1 MPPVRRRPQS
11 WPAIAL
17 VATAA
22 LVFTNAGWYYRWQ
35 VRAADHVEQINA
47 LVAAASGA
55 ESRIVYEYRQP
66 AGATRA
72 ATSRPVREAE
82 TAIGETCRG
91 GVIVRRTAEGL
102 ESSGERCQ

>member
-1 MPPVRRRPQS
+1 MPPVRRSRQA

-22 LVFTNAGWYYRWQ
+22 LVFTNAGWCYRWQ

-47 LVAAASGA
+47 LVSAAPQ
-55 ESRIVYEYRQP
+55 EPRIVYEYRG
-66 AGATRA
+66 AANATRA
-72 ATSRPVREAE
+72 AVPRPVREAE
-82 TAIGETCRG
+82 TSLGEECRG
-91 GVIVRRTAEGL
+91 GVIVRRTADGL